1 MKKEAKEKVWLVAVV
16 IDEQREIFGFSS
28 QQNAQSFF
36 DKVKEEVDEIYIA
49 QEPILAPKNQIN
61 VLEKDQ
67 APSA

>member
-49 QEPILAPKNQIN
+49 QEPVLAPKNQIN

>member
-49 QEPILAPKNQIN
+49 QEPVLAPKNQIN

-67 APSA
+67 VPSA